1 MLSKSKPAAAA
12 ALASI
17 SGIRAS
23 PVASVADSKANRMVK
38 MPPKRDARPKMSAS
52 RTGTR
57 GFRAPEILMKV
68 VDQTGG
74 TCRAFYFF
82 FRNKL
87 SVLAVDLWSA
97 GIVLLT
103 LLTGRYPF
111 FLAHDDMYSLYE
123 LRLIFGYEAMRALG
137 VKLGKNVF
145 I

>member
-1 MLSKSKPAAAA
+1 
-12 ALASI
+12 
-17 SGIRAS
+17 
-23 PVASVADSKANRMVK
+23 MV
-38 MPPKRDARPKMSAS
+38 RVEHF
-52 RTGTR
+52 T
-57 GFRAPEILMKV
+57 
-68 VDQTGG
+68 
-74 TCRAFYFF
+74 FF